1 MWHLWLPR
9 VALEGVGEPLVMA
22 WKPKPD
28 HLQGLPYRSGLVIG
42 YRPSD
47 TSVGS
52 EPPRGTN
59 RVPMVPM
66 LFGGPT
72 LPCWA
77 QPPLMCPEDDAP
89 EVQQ

>member
-28 HLQGLPYRSGLVIG
+28 HLPGLPYRSGLVIG

-52 EPPRGTN
+52 EPTGTDGPDALWRAN
-59 RVPMVPM
+59 AAMLGATTPHVP
-66 LFGGPT
+66 
-72 LPCWA
+72 
-77 QPPLMCPEDDAP
+77 
-89 EVQQ
+89 